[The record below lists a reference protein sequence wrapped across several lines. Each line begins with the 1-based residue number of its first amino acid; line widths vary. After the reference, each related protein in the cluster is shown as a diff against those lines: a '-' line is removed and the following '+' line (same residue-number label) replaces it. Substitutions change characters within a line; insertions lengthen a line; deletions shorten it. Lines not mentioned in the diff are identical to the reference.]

1 MDSVSEFFSYL
12 CGQARCFV
20 AEGRALPVCQR
31 CLGLYTA
38 ALLTGMWLAASGIW
52 RRGLPARRVFLG
64 HVVMLVAAIL
74 GGLKV
79 VDLGATWR
87 VLCGLWTG
95 HVALLWLV
103 GGVVHLRSLR
113 SCEHGPQYGWRR
125 RDEIQGFV
133 FVLLCVVLA
142 FAFERA
148 MPLGWGVWTGV
159 AIAGAVILLTASVA
173 ALVALSFWSAAGCLS
188 VVRRAARSVR

>member
-1 MDSVSEFFSYL
+1 VDSVSEFFSYI

-52 RRGLPARRVFLG
+52 RRGLPARRVFLS

-113 SCEHGPQYGWRR
+113 SCEHGPRYGWRR
-125 RDEIQGFV
+125 RDEIQGLV
-133 FVLLCVVLA
+133 FAVLLVALA
-142 FAFERA
+142 FGLERA

-159 AIAGAVILLTASVA
+159 AMAGAVTLLTVSVA
-173 ALVALSFWSAAGCLS
+173 ALVALAFWSAAGCLAL
-188 VVRRAARSVR
+188 VRRGARSVR